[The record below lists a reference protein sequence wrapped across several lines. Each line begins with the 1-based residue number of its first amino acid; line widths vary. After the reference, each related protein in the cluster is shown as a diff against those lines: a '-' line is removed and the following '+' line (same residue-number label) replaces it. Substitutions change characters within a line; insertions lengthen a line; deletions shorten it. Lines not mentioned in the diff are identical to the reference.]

1 LAKKARAAEL
11 AERGWATVVTE
22 SRLEYLVIYERG
34 DKSYG
39 AYVPDLP
46 GCVAVAET
54 KEEASRL
61 IREAIAAHV
70 EAIVKDGVP
79 VPQPSSSTEYVKV

>member
-1 LAKKARAAEL
+1 M
-11 AERGWATVVTE
+11 E
-22 SRLEYLVIYERG
+22 SPLEFLVIYERG
-34 DKSYG
+34 EKSYG

-61 IREAIAAHV
+61 IREAIADHV
-70 EAIVKDGVP
+70 SAMIREGLP
-79 VPQPSSSTEYVKV
+79 VPESSSSTEYVKV